1 MSVIEDHL
9 IKHHLFRFRYTELNE
24 IYWFMAIRSF
34 ALSLVT
40 IFVPIYLYK
49 SDYGISNIF
58 LYYAA
63 LYLFEFIFELP
74 AAKFIKSFGPKHS
87 MTLSLP
93 FMIFHIWQMLT
104 LGVIHWSPIALAL
117 PLSFSLAFFWE
128 GYHYDFSRSKHAKKA
143 TKEIGSTFIIMTMA
157 GASAPLLGGLLATY
171 VGINWLL
178 VTVIVLLTAGAFI
191 LFKTKDENF
200 RRGKIN
206 LKKVNFRHIK
216 KHIVSYSGLGWETVS
231 VMQIWPLFLFFIIAS
246 YSGIGLITS
255 ITLLVSVLVTYWVC
269 RRADKG
275 KRMSF
280 IKTGSIAG
288 AIVGVLQVFV
298 DTVTKAFAANVGRAL
313 SQSVFKPPFDS
324 EYYLHADEESRSE
337 YIYVM
342 ESTVDLARMSF
353 YIILYILSF
362 YLPLNTLLIIG
373 LLMGAA
379 GSALISL
386 MPPAKCDIC
395 QPIENKKI
403 KLMPRPATR

>member
-1 MSVIEDHL
+1 MSLELGHP
-9 IKHHLFRFRYTELNE
+9 IKHHLFRLQYTELNE

-49 SDYGISNIF
+49 SNYGISNIF
-58 LYYAA
+58 LYYTV
-63 LYLFEFIFELP
+63 LYLFEFMFEYP
-74 AAKFIKSFGPKHS
+74 AAHFIKIFGPKHA

-93 FMIFHIWQMLT
+93 FMIFNIWQMLT
-104 LGVIHWSPIALAL
+104 LTAIHWSPIALAVSL
-117 PLSFSLAFFWE
+117 GFSLAFFWE

-143 TKEIGSTFIIMTMA
+143 TKEIGSTFIIMTLA
-157 GASAPLLGGLLATY
+157 GATAPFLGGLLATY

-178 VTVIVLLTAGAFI
+178 IIVIILLTMGAFV

-200 RRGKIN
+200 RTGKLI
-206 LKKVNFRHIK
+206 LKKVNFGHIK

-231 VMQIWPLFLFFIIAS
+231 VMQIWPLFLFFIISS

-255 ITLLVSVLVTYWVC
+255 ATLLVSVLVTYWVC
-269 RRADKG
+269 RRADNG
-275 KRMSF
+275 KRMQF
-280 IKTGSIAG
+280 LKTGSIAG
-288 AIVGVLQVFV
+288 AVIGVLQIFV
-298 DTVTKAFAANVGRAL
+298 DTVSQAFAINVGRAL

-324 EYYLHADEESRSE
+324 EYYLHADEEARSE

-342 ESTVDLARMSF
+342 ESTVDLSRMLF
-353 YIILYILSF
+353 YVILYVLSF

-373 LLMGAA
+373 LLMGAV
-379 GSALISL
+379 GSALIPL

-403 KLMPRPATR
+403 KLMPRPVVK